1 MLKLSTEKQIEL
13 LAAAWKLAD
22 TLRTLAP
29 EDLEALAAA
38 GVIANAVFPTFE
50 EMSQA
55 APRLGLPTVTRE
67 RWAELRRDAFAAAA
81 LANQT
86 EH

>member
-13 LAAAWKLAD
+13 LSAAWRIAAAI
-22 TLRTLAP
+22 RERSP
-29 EDLEALAAA
+29 EDLESLAAA
-38 GVIANAVFPTFE
+38 GVIAATVFPTFE
-50 EMSQA
+50 EMVEA
-55 APRLGLPTVTRE
+55 GPRLGLPVPTRE

-81 LANQT
+81 LASQP

>member
-1 MLKLSTEKQIEL
+1 MLKLSTDDQVKL
-13 LAAAWKLAD
+13 LSAAWKVAS
-22 TLRTLAP
+22 TLRERAP

-38 GVIANAVFPTFE
+38 GVIAASVFPTYE
-50 EMSQA
+50 EMA
-55 APRLGLPTVTRE
+55 EAGPRLGLPVPTRE
-67 RWAELRRDAFAAAA
+67 RWAELRRDAFAAAS

>member
-1 MLKLSTEKQIEL
+1 MLKLSTDKQVEL
-13 LAAAWKLAD
+13 LSAAWKLA
-22 TLRTLAP
+22 TTIRERAP
-29 EDLEALAAA
+29 EDLEALASA
-38 GVIANAVFPTFE
+38 GVIAASVFPTFE
-50 EMSQA
+50 EMTEA
-55 APRLGLPTVTRE
+55 APRLGLPVPTRE